1 MLVTLGDQR
10 INLHGRLGL
19 LSTKVFMSAGM
30 LKMVV
35 PSSPEAVELTGINT
49 PKLASLDTPKKCQ
62 ITRKQICL
70 SIILII

>member
-10 INLHGRLGL
+10 INLHGRLGQ
-19 LSTKVFMSAGM
+19 LSTKVLMSAGM

-49 PKLASLDTPKKCQ
+49 PKLASLDTPKNARLQENK
-62 ITRKQICL
+62 
-70 SIILII
+70 SV